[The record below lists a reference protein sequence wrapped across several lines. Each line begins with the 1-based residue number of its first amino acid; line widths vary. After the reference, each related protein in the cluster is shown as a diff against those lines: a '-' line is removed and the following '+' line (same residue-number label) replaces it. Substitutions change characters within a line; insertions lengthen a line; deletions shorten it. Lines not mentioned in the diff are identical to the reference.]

1 MNPLRWVSFWSTGEL
16 GIRDYNLTILVWR
29 RSILYFFDCHT
40 FLKVKQRLRMQPLFL
55 CWHRAIFPVR
65 RQTSIVATDEL
76 NFRVR
81 NGNGWT
87 LVVIDTNF
95 GDPCGNRTH
104 VWGVRGPRLNLLTNG
119 PSSKSASFPSFP
131 PLAFGCRRKL
141 RIIPLFLLSESNPLR
156 WASIRCRGYGLSA
169 WYTIRDSN
177 PGHPD

>member
-1 MNPLRWVSFWSTGEL
+1 MPIG
-16 GIRDYNLTILVWR
+16 Y
-29 RSILYFFDCHT
+29 
-40 FLKVKQRLRMQPLFL
+40 KKQRLHSQPLFL

-119 PSSKSASFPSFP
+119 PSSELTSLIPFPRP
-131 PLAFGCRRKL
+131 AFGL
-141 RIIPLFLLSESNPLR
+141 P
-156 WASIRCRGYGLSA
+156 
-169 WYTIRDSN
+169 
-177 PGHPD
+177 